1 MLGDAGLARMSAMTL
16 SARNREDAQDVQD
29 EIAKMSSEG
38 INDTA
43 RIADELANMAS
54 SAQDG
59 DTASIRFKAMATE
72 LAGRGGEGKKALA
85 KIMRQ
90 GGAGAKMLADYAA
103 TGDSN
108 VLSAIGDK
116 DAYAQQ
122 YARSLASGTTS
133 EGDFKTW
140 LNGDSG
146 HVDSNNNKMSNLQF
160 VTDSVLDDNER
171 LMSQSGDA
179 VDNALSAKD
188 ASTGESMIGEDRAE
202 SILSD
207 PALVKNKPKNAAK
220 VKKALLP
227 HGVVVEKGATYSV
240 TKLNIA
246 TGKNETVS
254 ITGRR
259 MEDGTFIAADG
270 TNYTAQ
276 NLVDMKATKVN

>member
-1 MLGDAGLARMSAMTL
+1 
-16 SARNREDAQDVQD
+16 
-29 EIAKMSSEG
+29 
-38 INDTA
+38 
-43 RIADELANMAS
+43 
-54 SAQDG
+54 
-59 DTASIRFKAMATE
+59 
-72 LAGRGGEGKKALA
+72 
-85 KIMRQ
+85 
-90 GGAGAKMLADYAA
+90 
-103 TGDSN
+103 
-108 VLSAIGDK
+108 
-116 DAYAQQ
+116 
-122 YARSLASGTTS
+122 
-133 EGDFKTW
+133 
-140 LNGDSG
+140 
-146 HVDSNNNKMSNLQF
+146 MSNLQF